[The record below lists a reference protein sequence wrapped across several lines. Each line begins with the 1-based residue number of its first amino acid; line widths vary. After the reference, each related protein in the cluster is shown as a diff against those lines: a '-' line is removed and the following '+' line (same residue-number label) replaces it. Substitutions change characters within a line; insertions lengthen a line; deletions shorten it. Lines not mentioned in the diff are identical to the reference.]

1 MATTPRHLRGL
12 IGGDTDTHGCL
23 TGAGYTWCEGKGKC
37 VRVWEEACPTADS
50 HFCAAGLVWCDGVGK
65 CVRPWLCTSALE
77 DVTVSPPGG
86 DSDAHGCKASAGYT
100 WCQGESSK
108 HAKKWHLMCRR
119 HSCCLTHGTQAKTRP
134 QPPVAHA
141 GCWNDAA
148 LNAWDGCPSPNL
160 GRIGRGGEVGGG

>member
-1 MATTPRHLRGL
+1 MRAALAWLALALATPTMATTPHHLRGL

-37 VRVWEEACPTADS
+37 VRMWEEACPTADS

-100 WCQGESSK
+100 WCQGEDLRSTPKEHPTS
-108 HAKKWHLMCRR
+108 
-119 HSCCLTHGTQAKTRP
+119 
-134 QPPVAHA
+134 
-141 GCWNDAA
+141 
-148 LNAWDGCPSPNL
+148 DG
-160 GRIGRGGEVGGG
+160 